1 MNKSKQYSY
10 EQRMHDMEEELN
22 KAFKDLKDKA
32 PEKNEER
39 NPQRV
44 NIQQLLNEWQEKKDR
59 DHFTNEVSPKIVDEM
74 EKEALEEGVSSYS
87 IKNQKGNTVT
97 YTVTAEKCKDDVNFT
112 YSIEDSG
119 AKSHRTRNEF
129 LKSLNRTAVN
139 SIVGT
144 VRETVSKPF
153 REKDQLIDRC
163 MC

>member
-10 EQRMHDMEEELN
+10 EQRMHDREEELN
-22 KAFKDLKDKA
+22 AMFKDLKDKD
-32 PEKNEER
+32 PDKDKKR

-44 NIQQLLNEWQEKKDR
+44 NIQQLLNEWEEKKER

-74 EKEALEEGVSSYS
+74 EKEALEEGISSYS
-87 IKNQKGNTVT
+87 VKNQKGNTIT
-97 YTVTAEKCKDDVNFT
+97 YTVTAEKSRDDFTFT

-119 AKSHRTRNEF
+119 ARSHRTRNEF

-144 VRETVSKPF
+144 VRETVSRPF